1 MNEPLRPIGRLGNLQ
16 GLTEKG
22 HILSEQHP
30 DIRRRVVRC
39 TTVQRRTNT
48 GVDPT
53 SILPA
58 DQSTSFTVGIP
69 ERRGSDKAI
78 LTSSSGDRFHRDT
91 ARTGYQEVIYV
102 PFEAQEID

>member
-1 MNEPLRPIGRLGNLQ
+1 MNEPLRPIGRLGKLK

-69 ERRGSDKAI
+69 ERRGLYLRAAAATDFIATQQEPAI
-78 LTSSSGDRFHRDT
+78 KK
-91 ARTGYQEVIYV
+91 
-102 PFEAQEID
+102 